1 MGSDRTRQMQ
11 ILNLKRQFEVL
22 RMKDNE
28 SIKDYIDRLMEVVN
42 KIRLLGE
49 DLIDQRVVEKVLVS
63 LLERFESKISSLED
77 SKDLTKISLAELVH
91 ASQAQEQRRSMRQKD
106 NNEEA
111 FLAKQKEKLLKVERK
126 INSVRRKIKRRMRAK
141 EGKVVAKRDILHVL
155 TARGKVI
162 QRIFVGIGQVCNT
175 DHASNLVM

>member
-63 LLERFESKISSLED
+63 LLERFESKISSLEN
-77 SKDLTKISLAELVH
+77 SKDLTKISLVELVH
-91 ASQAQEQRRSMRQKD
+91 VFQA
-106 NNEEA
+106 
-111 FLAKQKEKLLKVERK
+111 
-126 INSVRRKIKRRMRAK
+126 
-141 EGKVVAKRDILHVL
+141 
-155 TARGKVI
+155 
-162 QRIFVGIGQVCNT
+162 
-175 DHASNLVM
+175 